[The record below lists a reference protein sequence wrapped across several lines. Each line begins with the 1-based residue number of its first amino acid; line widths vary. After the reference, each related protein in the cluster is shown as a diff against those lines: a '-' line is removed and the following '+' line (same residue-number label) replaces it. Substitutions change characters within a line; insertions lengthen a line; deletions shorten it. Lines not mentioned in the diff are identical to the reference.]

1 MSDGPYSRQEN
12 KTRKKLNYEDLKSIV
27 DLSKN
32 KTTRRIISIM
42 NFRLAKRDEVY
53 KTEKNIGK
61 HLTIGKTM
69 I

>member
-1 MSDGPYSRQEN
+1 
-12 KTRKKLNYEDLKSIV
+12 
-27 DLSKN
+27 
-32 KTTRRIISIM
+32 M

>member
-1 MSDGPYSRQEN
+1 
-12 KTRKKLNYEDLKSIV
+12 
-27 DLSKN
+27 
-32 KTTRRIISIM
+32 M

-69 I
+69 IPWTIIFERSNILQKLLNFITTKLSDFIF